1 MGKLC
6 CWNACYGQQDIVPM
20 KGYSWAAVQSACM
33 HDACSVLQAH
43 RSAHSLQRRTARPG
57 ARELPTQPSMEHL
70 LQAQAGALHWLNRHA
85 RPLLHALADRPTI
98 MHTSCPGASLRLMC
112 KGSGWETDLG
122 GLACSRKYLLLSC
135 RVSHADLH
143 QIVALRL
150 L

>member
-1 MGKLC
+1 
-6 CWNACYGQQDIVPM
+6 M
-20 KGYSWAAVQSACM
+20 KRYSWAAVQSACT

-57 ARELPTQPSMEHL
+57 AKGSPTQPSMEPL
-70 LQAQAGALHWLNRHA
+70 LQAQAGVLHWLHRHA
-85 RPLLHALADRPTI
+85 RPLLHAFADRPTI

-112 KGSGWETDLG
+112 KGSSWESYLG
-122 GLACSRKYLLLSC
+122 GLACSRKYLLMSS

-143 QIVALRL
+143 QIVASRL